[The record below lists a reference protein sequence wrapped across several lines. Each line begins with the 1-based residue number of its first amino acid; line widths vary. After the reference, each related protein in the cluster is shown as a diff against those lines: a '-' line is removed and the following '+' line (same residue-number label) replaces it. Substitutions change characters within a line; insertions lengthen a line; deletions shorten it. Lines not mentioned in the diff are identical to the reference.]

1 MLKEFKDY
9 FAWEYYEM
17 PGLDRSIIEHRLPI
31 KPGYQPFKQAPR
43 RFNLNVLDDIK
54 KETERLLEAKF
65 IQPCR
70 YAEWISNVVP
80 VYKKNGKLRVCI
92 DFRDLNKATP
102 MDGYPMP
109 IADMLVDAAA
119 GHKVIS
125 FMDGNA
131 GYNQIFM
138 AEEDIAKT
146 AFRCPGAIGLFEW
159 VVMTFGL
166 KNVGATYQRAMNYI
180 FIS

>member
-1 MLKEFKDY
+1 MIDLLKEFKDY

-17 PGLDRSIIEHRLPI
+17 PGLDRLIVEHRLSI
-31 KPGYQPFKQAPR
+31 KPGYQPFNQAPR

-54 KETERLLEAKF
+54 EIETLLEAKF

-70 YAEWISNVVP
+70 YAEWISSVVP

-92 DFRDLNKATP
+92 DFRDFNKATL

-109 IADMLVDAAA
+109 IVDMLVDAAV

-146 AFRCPGAIGLFEW
+146 TFRCPGAI
-159 VVMTFGL
+159 
-166 KNVGATYQRAMNYI
+166 R
-180 FIS
+180 FI